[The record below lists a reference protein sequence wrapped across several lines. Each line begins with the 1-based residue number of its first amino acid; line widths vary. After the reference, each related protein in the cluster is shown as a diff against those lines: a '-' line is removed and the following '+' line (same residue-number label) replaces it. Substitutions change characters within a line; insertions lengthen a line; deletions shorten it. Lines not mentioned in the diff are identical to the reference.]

1 MEISQILKELECLD
15 DGFPREA
22 LEAAIAQREA
32 ITPHLLALFEDPYR
46 LLGELAIKVDWMLP
60 FYALYLLAQ
69 FREQRAYAPIVA
81 FFSIPGDAPTDYTG
95 DFVTEDLG
103 RVLASVSGGDVAPMK
118 RLIEDPEVGE
128 YVSGAGLDGLV
139 TLMVEGALPRDALIE
154 YLRELLHLEVVR
166 GAPFRCANVIAIATD
181 IYPEELMPEIR
192 EAYARDLVEEDYID
206 LPCVEQVLGEG
217 KDATL
222 GGLRR
227 WNHYKY
233 VGDTISEIGWWACF
247 QPEPTPVVPPPPVD
261 PEVPE
266 PKVGRND
273 PCPCGSGRKYKH
285 CCGRPATAK

>member
-32 ITPHLLALFEDPYR
+32 ITSHLLALFEDPYR
-46 LLGELAIKVDWMLP
+46 LLGELAIRADWMLP
-60 FYALYLLAQ
+60 FYAFFLLAQ
-69 FREQRAYAPIVA
+69 FREQRAFAPIVA
-81 FFSIPGDAPTDYTG
+81 FFSIPGDAPTDYMG

-139 TLMVEGALPRDALIE
+139 TLMVEGALPREALVE
-154 YLRELLHLEVVR
+154 YLRELLHQEVVR
-166 GAPFRCANVIAIATD
+166 GSPFRCANVIAIATD

-192 EAYARDLVEEDYID
+192 EAYALGLVEEHYID
-206 LPCVEQVLGEG
+206 LPWVEKVVGEG

-222 GGLRR
+222 ARLRR
-227 WNHYKY
+227 WNHYEY
-233 VGDTISEIGWWACF
+233 VRDTVSEIEWWACF
-247 QPEPTPVVPPPPVD
+247 QPELAPVVPPPAAESVA
-261 PEVPE
+261 
-266 PKVGRND
+266 PKPQVGRND

-285 CCGRPATAK
+285 CCGKPGR